1 MSNMNFYGTDVT
13 GNFYSYFLNQLILS
27 LSLLL
32 SGPTGICGNELSISV
47 HYSLVHCLVRYASA
61 FERLP
66 TYLSLSSK
74 CIPEIDGILLGI
86 YFE

>member
-61 FERLP
+61 LERLP
-66 TYLSLSSK
+66 T
-74 CIPEIDGILLGI
+74 
-86 YFE
+86 